1 LGLIAGFVDLF
12 LPCLVLAL
20 VVFDGFLI
28 MSTYL
33 FAGAY
38 YFCVYVDV
46 RKCYW
51 QIEIIYRHEVWI
63 LTELS
68 ILVEKNEARRVW
80 IYVLPEKS
88 TSDSHGSIQAIPV
101 LSEQRMVS
109 RRKSKRS
116 AGKL

>member
-1 LGLIAGFVDLF
+1 
-12 LPCLVLAL
+12 
-20 VVFDGFLI
+20 
-28 MSTYL
+28 M
-33 FAGAY
+33 
-38 YFCVYVDV
+38 
-46 RKCYW
+46 
-51 QIEIIYRHEVWI
+51 
-63 LTELS
+63 TELS
-68 ILVEKNEARRVW
+68 ALVEKNEARRVW